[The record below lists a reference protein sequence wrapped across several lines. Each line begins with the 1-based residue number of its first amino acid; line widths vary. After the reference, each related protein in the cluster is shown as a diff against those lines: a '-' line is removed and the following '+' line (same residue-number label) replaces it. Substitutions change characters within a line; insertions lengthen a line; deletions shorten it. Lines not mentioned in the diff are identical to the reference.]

1 LVSSPHLQQ
10 QQQQYR
16 CFPWIPSSLYLFF
29 PASKILSHKRQE
41 RSQKPFISDNECEEK
56 EEEED
61 DADDDGYMKNTS
73 TTGGTITAV
82 VGGGGGGG
90 RD

>member
-16 CFPWIPSSLYLFF
+16 CFPGIPPSLYLFF

-41 RSQKPFISDNECEEK
+41 QSQKPFISDNECEEK

-61 DADDDGYMKNTS
+61 DADDGYVKNTC
-73 TTGGTITAV
+73 TTGGTITGV
-82 VGGGGGGG
+82 VGGGGGT
-90 RD
+90 D

>member
-16 CFPWIPSSLYLFF
+16 CFPGIPPSLYLFF

-56 EEEED
+56 EEED
-61 DADDDGYMKNTS
+61 DADDGYVKNTC
-73 TTGGTITAV
+73 TTGGTITGV
-82 VGGGGGGG
+82 VGGGGGT
-90 RD
+90 D

>member
-1 LVSSPHLQQ
+1 LVSSPHLQ

-56 EEEED
+56 EEEDD
-61 DADDDGYMKNTS
+61 DADDGYVKNTS

-82 VGGGGGGG
+82 VGGGGGG

>member
-10 QQQQYR
+10 QQQYR
-16 CFPWIPSSLYLFF
+16 CFPGIPPSLYLFF

-56 EEEED
+56 EEED
-61 DADDDGYMKNTS
+61 DADDGYVKNTCI
-73 TTGGTITAV
+73 TGGTITGV
-82 VGGGGGGG
+82 VGGGGGT
-90 RD
+90 D

>member
-10 QQQQYR
+10 QQQQQYR
-16 CFPWIPSSLYLFF
+16 YFPWIPSSLYLFF

-56 EEEED
+56 EEEY
-61 DADDDGYMKNTS
+61 DADDGYVKNTS

-82 VGGGGGGG
+82 VGGGGGG